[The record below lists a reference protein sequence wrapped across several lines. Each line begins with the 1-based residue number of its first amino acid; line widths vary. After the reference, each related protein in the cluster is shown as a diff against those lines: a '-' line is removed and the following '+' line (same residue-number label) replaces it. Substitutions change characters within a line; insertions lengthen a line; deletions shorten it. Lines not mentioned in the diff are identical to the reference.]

1 MGCFWCIAWVSAHNG
16 YCTTLTP
23 LWDQVTSASQIQW
36 VFSLVVAVQEP
47 VHSCCRMASS
57 SKGERFLRFQ
67 NIIIYKKN
75 NIPANNIP
83 KRNVAFVTISDYNDT
98 LLSPRIHGKTL
109 GRLIKMEHIKN
120 TPAYGTILTENWLEI
135 GRRTLVQPR
144 L

>member
-1 MGCFWCIAWVSAHNG
+1 MHCLSKCPQWLLNHPHSTLGPGHLCLPNPVGFLLSCGCSRTSTLMLSDGILFPGRKVFKISKYHN
-16 YCTTLTP
+16 
-23 LWDQVTSASQIQW
+23 IQ
-36 VFSLVVAVQEP
+36 
-47 VHSCCRMASS
+47 
-57 SKGERFLRFQ
+57 K
-67 NIIIYKKN
+67 IN

-83 KRNVAFVTISDYNDT
+83 KRNVAFVIISDYNDA